1 MSLRVIPTNIH
12 GILDYLAS
20 GVNLAFPGILG
31 LHDAPWAALVPRI
44 DGVAGAAYSLIT
56 DYEFGALR
64 VLPMPPRTWR
74 SMPRRAPSWRRRL
87 GSSGSPRTAPATG
100 CRTC

>member
-44 DGVAGAAYSLIT
+44 DGVAGATYSLIT
-56 DYEFGALR
+56 D
-64 VLPMPPRTWR
+64 
-74 SMPRRAPSWRRRL
+74 
-87 GSSGSPRTAPATG
+87 
-100 CRTC
+100 